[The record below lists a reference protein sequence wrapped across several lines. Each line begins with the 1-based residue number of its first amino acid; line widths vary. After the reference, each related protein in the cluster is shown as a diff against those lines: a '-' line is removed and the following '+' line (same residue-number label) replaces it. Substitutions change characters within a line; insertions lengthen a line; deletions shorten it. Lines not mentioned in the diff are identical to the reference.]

1 MDKKSI
7 LLVGETCII
16 ETKYIKG
23 FDEFS
28 TCSYSEE
35 HQHLSK
41 ALSSAGFVVEHLPCH
56 KVPKEFPM
64 SMEELNKY
72 DAIILSDI
80 GASSIYIHPDTWNK
94 SKKLPNRLEL
104 IRAYVEQGG
113 GLAMVGGYMSFQGVE
128 GKARYSGTPVE
139 QSLPVSILPTDD
151 RIEMPDG
158 INPIVCRPDHPIVKG
173 LPKEWSVLLGYNKL
187 KPKEESEVIALIG
200 SDPLLTI
207 RKYGKGRSLAFASDC
222 APHWA
227 PPEFIEWKYH
237 DIFWGRAL
245 GWVTGLPEEHWPKVD

>member
-7 LLVGETCII
+7 LLVGEACII

-28 TCSYSEE
+28 TCSYVED
-35 HQHLSK
+35 HQYLSK
-41 ALSSAGFVVEHLPCH
+41 ALSSAGFVVKHLPSH

-104 IRAYVEQGG
+104 
-113 GLAMVGGYMSFQGVE
+113 
-128 GKARYSGTPVE
+128 
-139 QSLPVSILPTDD
+139 D
-151 RIEMPDG
+151 
-158 INPIVCRPDHPIVKG
+158 
-173 LPKEWSVLLGYNKL
+173 
-187 KPKEESEVIALIG
+187 
-200 SDPLLTI
+200 
-207 RKYGKGRSLAFASDC
+207 
-222 APHWA
+222 
-227 PPEFIEWKYH
+227 
-237 DIFWGRAL
+237 
-245 GWVTGLPEEHWPKVD
+245 